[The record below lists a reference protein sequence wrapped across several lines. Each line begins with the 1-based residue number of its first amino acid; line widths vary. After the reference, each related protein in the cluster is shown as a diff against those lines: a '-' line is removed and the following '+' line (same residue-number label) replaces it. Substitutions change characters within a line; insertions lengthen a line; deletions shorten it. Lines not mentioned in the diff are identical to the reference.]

1 MLNSHQRRFC
11 EVSLS
16 QSCSL
21 CKQCGDGKKELLCSY
36 LKRNLCNQRKYVCVC
51 GFLWL
56 IQTTLIKKLG
66 ATKGKKGFPPNKSN
80 TTLFAMMDYI
90 PGLTAM
96 PIMDI

>member
-1 MLNSHQRRFC
+1 MCRR
-11 EVSLS
+11 E
-16 QSCSL
+16 
-21 CKQCGDGKKELLCSY
+21 KKELLCSY
-36 LKRNLCNQRKYVCVC
+36 LKKKPCATRNQRKYVCVC

-66 ATKGKKGFPPNKSN
+66 ATNKKKGKKGFPPNKSN